1 MGPSWRS
8 LAAAVLL
15 LGTGVMGCKDAEA
28 PQPDPDVVAI
38 RRMIGDW
45 ERSMELDDEPA
56 LQPLFEGGYWPHAR
70 SRYVMS
76 IVGGHSLR
84 VTDVEIE
91 VGVQHEQAVVS
102 FQFSDLTDHHGW
114 AATWMLTLHQAWLV
128 SEEYVS
134 CLDCW

>member
-15 LGTGVMGCKDAEA
+15 LGTAVMGCKDAEA

-56 LQPLFEGGYWPHAR
+56 LQPLFADYALEVLGATGALVLAMIGLTWRTAPAR
-70 SRYVMS
+70 D
-76 IVGGHSLR
+76 GDGA
-84 VTDVEIE
+84 
-91 VGVQHEQAVVS
+91 AV
-102 FQFSDLTDHHGW
+102 
-114 AATWMLTLHQAWLV
+114 
-128 SEEYVS
+128 
-134 CLDCW
+134 